1 MIYLEGESARIMRVE
16 QMPSQAF
23 SRPLK
28 VRMAVRQ
35 ERTDFDSWV
44 EAALRSTQPPDW
56 LVGDAPYHEFVVSSR
71 ARIMRNLRDLPFPHL
86 ASAGELEEVRRRV
99 EAAASGLVALDSM
112 SLPER
117 ALLVG
122 SRLVAPDFP
131 FGQRGRTLL
140 MDRSRTV
147 SVMVNEE
154 DHLRIQ
160 AVTGG
165 LSLETAWTAVAVMES
180 RLASSLSWKT
190 DEGGAYLAS
199 SPPNSGAGYRLS
211 VLLHLPGLAASGT
224 AEAEALLL
232 ESEGLEIRG
241 VLGERTRAVGAYV
254 QVGTTRRTAGELT
267 EAVRHLMNKERQARI
282 QLLDGRADRA
292 ISTAISTVG
301 SSDGLNVAA
310 AVRCLS
316 WLRLGSLLGM
326 VARPQRDLDALMALI
341 CFGEAD
347 EPTAN
352 LRRAHLMRRF
362 LDMKLDWIPTE
373 TKMGS
378 KSIRYSD

>member
-1 MIYLEGESARIMRVE
+1 MIYLEGESACIMRVDAT
-16 QMPSQAF
+16 PSQAF
-23 SRPLK
+23 RRPLK
-28 VRMAVRQ
+28 VRMAVHK

-44 EAALRSTQPPDW
+44 EAVLRSIQPPDW

-99 EAAASGLVALDSM
+99 EAAASGLVALDSL

-131 FGQRGRTLL
+131 FGHRGRTLL
-140 MDRSRTV
+140 IDRSRTV

-165 LSLETAWTAVAVMES
+165 LSVETAWRAVAALES
-180 RLASSLSWKT
+180 RLAASLAWKT
-190 DEGGAYLAS
+190 DASGDFRAS

-211 VLLHLPGLAASGT
+211 VLLHLPGLATSGT
-224 AEAEALLL
+224 AAAEALLL

-241 VLGERTRAVGAYV
+241 VLGEKTKAVGAYV
-254 QVGTTRRTAGELT
+254 QLGTTRRTAGELT
-267 EAVRHLMNKERQARI
+267 KAVRHLMNKERQARL
-282 QLLDGRADRA
+282 QLLDGRADQA
-292 ISTAISTVG
+292 ISTAISTVRNA
-301 SSDGLNVAA
+301 DGLNVAA

-362 LDMKLDWIPTE
+362 LDMNLDWVPTE
-373 TKMGS
+373 NKMGS